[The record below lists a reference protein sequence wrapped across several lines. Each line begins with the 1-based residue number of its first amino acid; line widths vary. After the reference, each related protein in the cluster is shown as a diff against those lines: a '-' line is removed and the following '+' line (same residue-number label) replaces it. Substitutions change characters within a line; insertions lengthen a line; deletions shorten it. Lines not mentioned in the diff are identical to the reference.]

1 MENSL
6 SFSTAELTLVRG
18 IPQILERVFDL
29 RIHFIFLRI
38 KKRWVLRV
46 FDEPPEKNLFEAVLK
61 NWVRFKND
69 KFLN

>member
-1 MENSL
+1 M
-6 SFSTAELTLVRG
+6 
-18 IPQILERVFDL
+18 ERVFDL

>member
-1 MENSL
+1 M
-6 SFSTAELTLVRG
+6 
-18 IPQILERVFDL
+18 ERVFDL
-29 RIHFIFLRI
+29 RIHFIFYGL
-38 KKRWVLRV
+38 KNGGWVLRV